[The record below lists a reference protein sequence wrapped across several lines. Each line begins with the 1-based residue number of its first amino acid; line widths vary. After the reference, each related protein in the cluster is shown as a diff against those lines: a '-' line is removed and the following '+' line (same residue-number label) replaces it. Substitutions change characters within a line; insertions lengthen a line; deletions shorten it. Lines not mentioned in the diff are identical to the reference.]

1 MKKTLVGIVPALC
14 LALLSMSSI
23 AKADTLK
30 LTSTPTGSTGPYE
43 LSLDGG
49 TSVGMFCLDDFL
61 TVNVGEQWN
70 VTIVTGANLGKQ
82 GFSSSLIKQ
91 YDEEAYIY
99 SMLGD
104 TISETSWGH
113 TTFHVVNNTD
123 VQEALWKIFD
133 SGENINGDSWAG
145 DLVYDA
151 THNTITT
158 AVIDAATF
166 YIPTGTGI
174 TGGGRNP
181 GLPQTFIGDGPKSS
195 TPPAVPEPSSLV
207 LLGSGLVGAAGA
219 AKRRFT
225 RS

>member
-1 MKKTLVGIVPALC
+1 MKKTLVGIVPVLC
-14 LALLSMSSI
+14 FVALSMSSI

-30 LTSTPTGSTGPYE
+30 LTSTSGSIGPYQ
-43 LSLDGG
+43 LSLDGAAS
-49 TSVGMFCLDDFL
+49 TSMFCLDDFL
-61 TVNVGEQWN
+61 NVQVGEQWN
-70 VTIVTGANLGKQ
+70 VTIVAGADLGKQ

-91 YDEEAYIY
+91 FDEEALIY

-104 TISETSWGH
+104 TISETHNGH
-113 TTFHVVNNTD
+113 TTFHTVNNTD

-133 SGENINGDSWAG
+133 SGENINGNDWAQ

-181 GLPQTFIGDGPKSS
+181 GLPQTFIGDTPD
-195 TPPAVPEPSSLV
+195 PPAVPEPSSLV
-207 LLGSGLVGAAGA
+207 LLGTGLLGAAGA
-219 AKRRFT
+219 AKRRFF